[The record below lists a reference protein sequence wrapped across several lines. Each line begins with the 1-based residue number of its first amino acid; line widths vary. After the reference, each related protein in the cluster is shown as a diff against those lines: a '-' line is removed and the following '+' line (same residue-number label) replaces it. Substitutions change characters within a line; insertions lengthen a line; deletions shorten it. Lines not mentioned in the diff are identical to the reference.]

1 MDEAS
6 SRTQEPNENRL
17 ADENLTED
25 LKWEQSSAGQESEQ
39 QKPE

>member
-6 SRTQEPNENRL
+6 SRTQENRL